1 MEFKELEEFKK
12 EFKKL
17 CKKYKSFEGDFLRFK
32 NFLKLDPIW
41 NTLPKEHIV
50 RIAWL
55 WEKIEWEF
63 YKVRRF
69 LCDSLRSNREIRIIY
84 KYSKETETIEFKEI
98 IEFIEMYQK
107 NEKENN
113 DIERIKKYYSK

>member
-1 MEFKELEEFKK
+1 
-12 EFKKL
+12 
-17 CKKYKSFEGDFLRFK
+17 
-32 NFLKLDPIW
+32 
-41 NTLPKEHIV
+41 
-50 RIAWL
+50 
-55 WEKIEWEF
+55 
-63 YKVRRF
+63 